1 MNINDQF
8 SSEGRKP
15 TVSVCIPTYNRAG
28 LLRQA
33 ITSVLEQEF
42 QDFEIVV
49 YDNASTD
56 GTTEV
61 VRSFSDDRIR
71 YFRNPR
77 NLGHRENWRRCFR
90 AAVGSY
96 LAALP
101 DDDMMLPE
109 NLSRKVE
116 FLQRNP
122 QVGLVHSKYHVI
134 DQEGQILISNT
145 NWGHGADRA
154 VDSLERREELLT
166 AFINTINLPT
176 VVFTRA
182 CYEKV
187 GEFSDRIAF
196 AYDWEYWMRVALYYD
211 IAFLAEPL
219 VKWRIHSASLT
230 KTQVRDPIVQLR
242 DDLMAKRQLFKRNAF
257 AIPESRQLRNEMW
270 RNMAGRFFRD
280 AQTMLRDGLED
291 AKARA
296 IVLKVCLS
304 FPEML
309 KERSLWRVF
318 LNSLLGRP
326 VTDLLWQRS

>member
-1 MNINDQF
+1 MQDQF
-8 SSEGRKP
+8 TSAGRKP
-15 TVSVCIPTYNRAG
+15 MGSVCIPTYNRVG

-33 ITSVLEQEF
+33 ITSVLEQRF
-42 QDFEIVV
+42 QDFEIII

-56 GTTEV
+56 GTPEV
-61 VRSFSDDRIR
+61 VRSFSDERVR
-71 YFRNPR
+71 YFRNPQ

-96 LAALP
+96 LAPLP
-101 DDDMMLPE
+101 DDDVMLPE

-116 FLQRNP
+116 FLRHNP

-134 DQEGQILISNT
+134 DQDGQILIYDT
-145 NWGHGADRA
+145 NWGHGGDRA
-154 VDSLERREELLT
+154 VDSLEKREDLLT

-176 VVFTRA
+176 VLFTRA
-182 CYEKV
+182 CYERV

-196 AYDWEYWMRVALYYD
+196 AYDWEYWMRVALYYE

-219 VKWRIHSASLT
+219 VKWRIHSGSLT

-242 DDLMAKRQLFKRNAF
+242 DDLMAKRELVKNNAF
-257 AIPESRQLRNEMW
+257 AIPGSRQLRNQMW
-270 RNMAGRFFRD
+270 RNMAARFFWD
-280 AQTMLRDGLED
+280 AQTMLKDGLED

-304 FPEML
+304 FPEIL
-309 KERSLWRVF
+309 KERSLWKVF